1 VIIGGGFIAIEMA
14 LAFARRDVIVTMLI
28 RSDRL
33 GSGID
38 DDFTIAMRST
48 LEDAGVKIFFN
59 TAIGSSDTTT
69 LTLKN
74 TEK

>member
-33 GSGID
+33 GSGVG

-59 TAIGSSDTTT
+59 TTIGSSDTTT